1 MLLLGEKGGGVSAS
15 FLSLTAFGSS
25 VRLKTFTFLLSLQ
38 HPLPQFLNQKLP
50 SVVTFI
56 WGPLAGRLRCLPTVL
71 HWESCVVQ
79 LLEVGRGC

>member
-1 MLLLGEKGGGVSAS
+1 MLLLGEKGGGVGAF
-15 FLSLTAFGSS
+15 FLSLTAFDSS

-38 HPLPQFLNQKLP
+38 HSPQFLNQKLP
-50 SVVTFI
+50 SVVMFI
-56 WGPLAGRLRCLPTVL
+56 WGPLAGRLRCVPAVL